1 MTSFSVDSDSFSELV
16 ITQSHNI
23 PILVDFWAEW
33 CAPCRTLAPIL
44 EKIIEEWNGKLLLA
58 KINSDTSAALATQFS
73 VRSLPTVI
81 LFVDGAPVGQFSG
94 LQTETQIQ
102 QFIHTYLGPLSD
114 PVVDRVNTHL
124 ADGMSIEDA
133 IEFLSAAVKDD
144 PKSAARVAR
153 LCELYI
159 DSGNFASIIAL
170 LRTVPRSIS
179 EEDSVS
185 RLGYLAEFGEEA
197 SKNLD
202 AFERSDPK
210 IHLVKSS
217 QQIIDGQFELGMDV
231 LIEILATRPGQP
243 LVTEVAT
250 RLRNVFVILGKD
262 NPLVKRYRSKMSSA
276 LH

>member
-44 EKIIEEWNGKLLLA
+44 GKIIEEWNGKLLLA
-58 KINSDTSAALATQFS
+58 KINSDTSAALATQFN

-94 LQTETQIQ
+94 VQTETQIQ

-133 IEFLSAAVKDD
+133 IEFLRAAVKDD
-144 PKSAARVAR
+144 PKSAARVVR

-159 DSGNFASIIAL
+159 DSGNFASIIEL

-179 EEDSVS
+179 EEDRSNSSLSQPQPAKPVS
-185 RLGYLAEFGEEA
+185 RDL
-197 SKNLD
+197 S
-202 AFERSDPK
+202 AF
-210 IHLVKSS
+210 
-217 QQIIDGQFELGMDV
+217 
-231 LIEILATRPGQP
+231 
-243 LVTEVAT
+243 
-250 RLRNVFVILGKD
+250 
-262 NPLVKRYRSKMSSA
+262 
-276 LH
+276 